1 MIGTV
6 RATLGG
12 RAWAYVILLTCLAA
26 VVIHLFSPL
35 GLVSDATYLLLV
47 GGAGAFALVGALRA
61 PPRQRTVQLLI
72 AAGLLSSGLGDVI
85 WMLYQWLGREPEVSP
100 ADLPYLAAY
109 LGLGAAVFVV
119 LAHSRSHGRIDL
131 YAAID
136 VATVVVVSVLIFWNL
151 SIASIVE
158 DQSIPGY
165 VRVVRATYP
174 VADAV
179 VLALVIR
186 VLVSRRSRGLL
197 GGSFAVGILCWLVSD
212 TAYLQSD
219 VGALQG
225 ALLDVGWMIGAMLMA
240 LAAWRPQLQIV
251 APAAEEFEEHSDSRL
266 LGRLGIAIL
275 PLLVPPALELLDV
288 IRGREPRPAETLLGL
303 SMLLVLAFVRTARL
317 LRSEAHARADARV
330 ARDAALEASRTKSA
344 FLATMSHE
352 IRTPMNGVIG
362 LTGLLLHTELDE
374 RQRMY
379 ADGVR
384 TAGESLLVIINDIL
398 DFSKVEAGQIELE
411 EIDFG
416 LVTIVE
422 EAAEL
427 LAETAQGKG
436 LELLAYCSPE
446 LPPGLRGD
454 PSRLRQVLL
463 NLVSNAVKFTA
474 SGEVVVRA
482 QLEEETDDEVT
493 VRFEVSDTGL
503 GIEPAQRQRL
513 FEPFLQAD
521 SSTTRKYGG
530 TGLGLAISK
539 QLVDLM
545 GGHIGVRS
553 RTGGGSI
560 FWFTL
565 PLRRAVN
572 AVVVPPHRTDELSG
586 LRVLVVDD
594 NATNRLI
601 LTEQLT
607 AWGMRADAVADGP
620 QALTQLAGTPY
631 RLAVLDLCMPDMDG
645 LELSARIAADPAV
658 GQPSVVLLTS
668 GPEVTAAQAEAAG
681 VHARMAKPVHLGQLH
696 AALLTAL
703 TTTRRSASVPFE
715 APSVPHQLGHVLVV
729 EDNALNQL
737 VAQGILGQLGYTVT
751 LADDGRAAL
760 RAILEKPFEAVLM
773 DCQMPVMD
781 GYEAASEIR
790 RIEGN
795 QRRTPIIAMTAGAV
809 DGDRERCL
817 AAGMDDYVS
826 KPVDTDQLR
835 ETLERWV
842 GAPTP

>member
-1 MIGTV
+1 
-6 RATLGG
+6 LGG
-12 RAWAYVILLTCLAA
+12 
-26 VVIHLFSPL
+26 
-35 GLVSDATYLLLV
+35 G
-47 GGAGAFALVGALRA
+47 
-61 PPRQRTVQLLI
+61 
-72 AAGLLSSGLGDVI
+72 
-85 WMLYQWLGREPEVSP
+85 
-100 ADLPYLAAY
+100 
-109 LGLGAAVFVV
+109 
-119 LAHSRSHGRIDL
+119 
-131 YAAID
+131 
-136 VATVVVVSVLIFWNL
+136 
-151 SIASIVE
+151 
-158 DQSIPGY
+158 
-165 VRVVRATYP
+165 
-174 VADAV
+174 
-179 VLALVIR
+179 
-186 VLVSRRSRGLL
+186 
-197 GGSFAVGILCWLVSD
+197 FAVGVLCWMFSD
-212 TAYLQSD
+212 IAYLMTDPS
-219 VGALQG
+219 VLQG
-225 ALLDVGWMIGAMLMA
+225 ALYDIGWMVGAMLMA
-240 LAAWRPQLQIV
+240 LGAWRPRLLAD
-251 APAAEEFEEHSDSRL
+251 APAAIDGDEAHSDGHL

-288 IRGREPRPAETLLGL
+288 IRGRTSQPAQTLVGLGL
-303 SMLLVLAFVRTARL
+303 LLVLAFVRTARL

-362 LTGLLLHTELDE
+362 LTGLLLYTELDQ

-379 ADGVR
+379 AEGVR

-411 EIDFG
+411 EIDFA

-427 LAETAQGKG
+427 LAETAQAKD

-446 LPPGLRGD
+446 LPSGLRGD

-474 SGEVVVRA
+474 NGEVVVRA
-482 QLEEETDDEVT
+482 QLEAENDDVVT

-545 GGHIGVRS
+545 GGQIGVES
-553 RTGGGSI
+553 RTGGGST

-572 AVVVPPHRTDELSG
+572 PVVVLPHRTDELFG

-607 AWGMRADAVADGP
+607 AWGMQADAVADGR
-620 QALTQLAGTPY
+620 QALERLAATPY
-631 RLAVLDLCMPDMDG
+631 RLAVLDLCMPEMDG
-645 LELSARIAADPAV
+645 LELSAKITSRPVADN
-658 GQPSVVLLTS
+658 PSVVLLTS
-668 GPEVTAAQAEAAG
+668 GPEVSPTEAEAAG
-681 VHARMAKPVHLGQLH
+681 VRARMSKPVHLGQLH
-696 AALLTAL
+696 AALLIAL
-703 TTTRRSASVPFE
+703 EAARV
-715 APSVPHQLGHVLVV
+715 APSRPPELPAASPQRGHLLVV
-729 EDNALNQL
+729 EDNAVNQM
-737 VAQGILGQLGYTVT
+737 VAQGILAQLGYSVT

-760 RAILEKPFEAVLM
+760 RAIRQEPFEAVLM

-781 GYEAASEIR
+781 GYEATGEIR
-790 RIEGN
+790 RMERNG
-795 QRRTPIIAMTAGAV
+795 RRTPIIAMTAGAV

-826 KPVDTDQLR
+826 KPINAGALR